1 MHCTFNRLQSI
12 NIIMW
17 VFSTRFSTMIID
29 LIYYES
35 VKEKESEPDILATHP
50 SIRHSITII
59 VHFKTLITLTVM
71 THSSS
76 HTHTHTNTPRFAD
89 ESKRTNNSIK
99 IRNLS
104 LTEKKN
110 QKKNTF
116 SNQQYFL
123 SFCSFF
129 FPLLIRNKSK
139 QKTMVKC
146 FLFVAHELNDKK
158 PNTHDLKTTILQ
170 KKKKLKVILK

>member
-104 LTEKKN
+104 LTEKKT
-110 QKKNTF
+110 KKKTHFPINNIF
-116 SNQQYFL
+116 YLFVL
-123 SFCSFF
+123 FF
-129 FPLLIRNKSK
+129 FLY
-139 QKTMVKC
+139 
-146 FLFVAHELNDKK
+146 
-158 PNTHDLKTTILQ
+158 
-170 KKKKLKVILK
+170 